1 MTIRS
6 DHTAVYAAAGFLGL
20 DPTTMLLMPQTEHV
34 ADLRLQLP
42 EHVLHELDGW
52 TAVELQATPKE
63 VLEAIADALC
73 TNEELASVR
82 GRAVR
87 GVAVELQYTTWYVG

>member
-1 MTIRS
+1 MPRCLLRPVS
-6 DHTAVYAAAGFLGL
+6 LAL

-52 TAVELQATPKE
+52 SQSELGRTAQEAVEDL
-63 VLEAIADALC
+63 L
-73 TNEELASVR
+73 EELCVNGQLR
-82 GRAVR
+82 LAVPEQL
-87 GVAVELQYTTWYVG
+87 GPYSEDV